1 MRRAEWREAEQKKR
15 GVKADLIRTKLQ
27 CSLCS
32 TLLYSAQ
39 PRRILNCL
47 SAVSD
52 LKEVGLFKSLTSHC
66 LSAFHSAFSY
76 FEEQVP
82 CFVLKGPTSFRVFF
96 CKFVLPD
103 KIVQKQMKSRRGME
117 RNLMA
122 FPDTGKVLSH

>member
-1 MRRAEWREAEQKKR
+1 MKRAEWREAEQKKR

-96 CKFVLPD
+96 LQICFARQNCPETD
-103 KIVQKQMKSRRGME
+103 EITSRH
-117 RNLMA
+117 
-122 FPDTGKVLSH
+122 GKEFDGIP